1 MAEGQPPE
9 VLLCDTTFVSVQE
22 AAEKNPEATAHWPG
36 DVLSRIDSAVLAVS
50 VFTLAEI
57 RAGRIAANWG
67 QRRSERQERLLA
79 AFVTVPLD
87 EDILNEY
94 ATLHA
99 WGSRGHRTPHNDM
112 WIAATAISRGFPLVS
127 CDEHFEETDY
137 PPPQYPTRR
146 AARLAPPRRQ
156 CRAFVVSPCQQSVR

>member
-1 MAEGQPPE
+1 MSERQPPE
-9 VLLCDTTFVSVQE
+9 VMLCDTTFVSVQE
-22 AAEKNPEATAHWPG
+22 TSERKPDAIAHWPT
-36 DVLSRIDSAVLAVS
+36 DVLSRIDSAILAVS

-57 RAGRIAANWG
+57 RAGRIAGNWG

-99 WGSRGHRTPHNDM
+99 WSSRGHKMPHNDM
-112 WIAATAISRGFPLVS
+112 WIAATAIARGFPLVS
-127 CDEHFEETDY
+127 CDAHFERIAEAHGLEHIHL
-137 PPPQYPTRR
+137 PRH
-146 AARLAPPRRQ
+146 AAM
-156 CRAFVVSPCQQSVR
+156 